1 MSIFGSNM
9 NQDEDQFDQS
19 LKDFLQ
25 EKYPDTDL
33 EELRSKIDDIE
44 IENIVK
50 NTHGVR
56 KIPKF
61 NLKVYAF
68 VYDTMIDFPA
78 SNFLYDIITITN
90 FFRNAHRLI
99 KVKIH
104 LHHSHITGKILG
116 YSHDFCNW
124 TVRKNKSATAAI
136 AHDLFGFDM
145 FFFIKGYRAT
155 AWGTKDL
162 NIEGTNLTHINYG
175 NIVGEVK
182 FTDTMKN
189 YQKILAELA

>member
-1 MSIFGSNM
+1 MSIFGWNM

-78 SNFLYDIITITN
+78 SNFL
-90 FFRNAHRLI
+90 
-99 KVKIH
+99 
-104 LHHSHITGKILG
+104 
-116 YSHDFCNW
+116 
-124 TVRKNKSATAAI
+124 
-136 AHDLFGFDM
+136 
-145 FFFIKGYRAT
+145 
-155 AWGTKDL
+155 
-162 NIEGTNLTHINYG
+162 
-175 NIVGEVK
+175 
-182 FTDTMKN
+182 
-189 YQKILAELA
+189 